1 MKTVIARFTEL
12 KENIAGTADSA
23 FEDLDYNK
31 VDIALKSVGVSLKDT
46 NGQFRDLDDVFLE
59 LSGKWNSLDR
69 NAQRYIATIAAGSRQ
84 QSRFIAMMENNERTM
99 ELVETAYDSAGRA
112 SEQFAK
118 YQDTIEYK
126 INKLANSWEQ
136 LRVSF
141 LNSNTYGVAIE
152 TLTELLNKLKDFEL
166 IDFTALTTVWLT
178 FGKSAIQSFI
188 KGIQEGASVLQKVMS
203 TAIINVK
210 DNIMKKLGG
219 TGGLNIR
226 IDTQENEINELQ
238 RRIEQARRDIENNSI
253 EIDVDTERAI
263 NEFNRFKD
271 EYNRFYQEARING
284 FSTQEAEDW
293 ASANMGENFD
303 KDLYLRGRDAAHSV
317 RRAQAAQQNLDEY
330 TARQAE
336 FALSN
341 DELYAATQ
349 VRGQIL
355 GQTLATAISIGLTS
369 AMTEDNPMD
378 AIGQVMLTG
387 VASLGTSLISGI
399 SAVGKG
405 ARLAFIAETAGI
417 GAIILG
423 ITAALTG
430 LTVLIKKSL
439 DEQEAQKFENR
450 FKAAKER
457 AEELEEAANS
467 AANAVKNIKEQLNN
481 TISLKDRFTE
491 LNEKQIKTNEEQEEY
506 NKLVEQIQE
515 EFPQIV
521 SYYNEI
527 TGELRVQNDLWES
540 IIEKQR
546 EQLAQEA
553 KENFLA
559 SSAFIAAEK
568 EVNRYKLAEEY
579 SNRTGL
585 SVKKVESLI
594 ENNFNVDELIE
605 SIEDSL
611 SRTYNYVPSF
621 NETIGHPSSLNDYD
635 KFKALGLDVE
645 KIANL
650 YGQEVP
656 YGLGDNKTY
665 NELQNRILENTD
677 ILEEALNGLKKTI
690 EEESNRQLK
699 ELTSNFKTLLTYIDP
714 DAGAAELRLKEVIA
728 QSYLESESL
737 TVMTTTEYSK
747 KNSGSGSFFNRLGG
761 AKAGPSDNEFSDW
774 ENLNDDDTINGL
786 DNYGIEDVEDVKKF
800 FKAAYE
806 NETEAMLAWSE
817 LKTDAGGQAK
827 IFDTVIN
834 QAILEKMEQAA
845 QGIEL
850 SEIQTEQLEKLYSEA
865 LESGTT
871 KEELNN
877 LEVFLNNVGIT
888 SDAKAR
894 FVNELQSA
902 WDEAARKIE
911 NFGVSDAQYKDWS
924 TDQMNQYSSMIEE
937 LSEKIGEES
946 AKAYGLDSLRI
957 FEKLGLTPEQIM
969 SAFSAVDWEAV
980 TVGNISGQK
989 NNFINTMQEIL
1000 GDSFNTD
1007 EINKLWS
1014 NFFEIADKYNTID
1027 LSITSEAGL
1036 EGVKTTLT
1044 ETISKTIEGFSDIS
1058 DVITEQLSEGFI
1070 SFTSSQSVEAAIAE
1084 MGLKASNYLAYNN
1097 DGKINL
1103 DIEKLRKDVLE
1114 SETFNAEQM
1123 LKKAREETKEKIQE
1137 LKTRKAILLA
1147 GQGELDVAKNIVESN
1162 KINLQL
1168 LTQQYSLMASM
1179 YDHIEFD
1186 DSIVKG
1192 TNELLEIIDN
1202 RTENIDTAAVE
1213 EIQSIIDTYEAFLDN
1228 ELIEGSD
1235 AWEEFIGKI
1244 EAGELQINNIIDE
1257 ATKAAEEDI
1266 SKLADAEKELAE
1278 AQKELNE
1285 ALYGTSTFKNALDN
1299 LYNYDTFIERINK
1312 DLDETIEKLENI
1324 SITDNPEKLISDL
1337 KSLVNQDVLYRTAE
1351 NKIIEDSIKNYENVL
1366 SQNFSEYYK
1375 VIDGIYTFDESVL
1388 TAPINDNL
1396 KEYVLET
1403 IQSLNELKT
1412 KQDENLTAIEDR
1424 REEFNKLQEET
1435 LNDYVELQDNVV
1447 DILKSAYEE
1456 EIKAT
1461 EDKYAALE
1469 EADNEYIDALED
1481 AINKQRELRERE
1493 NEYDELATKEK
1504 KLALM
1509 QRDTSGSREKERL
1522 KLEKEVEESR
1532 QNLVDSEVDRIINS
1546 LRELYELQKETRDAE
1561 IEYQQAMLDNAALMN
1576 EANLIIKSWGS
1587 FEDMFAWFLENNAEL
1602 EGASIEKIEQYQNEL
1617 EDMYAKKDLYAQL
1630 SEETFD
1636 SFLINSEEKV
1646 SSIISQIG
1654 QSLTT
1659 EADRSFTEIRNTVNE
1674 EIKAAQ
1680 EAFSN
1685 AQKNIEEIQKKIENS
1700 ITEIGNTAVETAKTT
1715 VQRAETGIEKTER
1728 LKVMTSDAESTY
1740 RKGGLKDDFIKKWEK
1755 YSDDAARLFDKAKF
1769 NDFKKY
1775 IKGGLVDYTGPAWVD
1790 GTPEDPEGFLN
1801 AKDTKRIGDA
1811 AELLS
1816 DLPIFNNTANAQ
1828 NAVSTSIG
1836 DTSIEIHIN
1845 VEQISDDYDVDQMI
1859 ERVKQD
1865 IVDVTQPTGSAVIVN
1880 K

>member
-1 MKTVIARFTEL
+1 M
-12 KENIAGTADSA
+12 N
-23 FEDLDYNK
+23 
-31 VDIALKSVGVSLKDT
+31 
-46 NGQFRDLDDVFLE
+46 
-59 LSGKWNSLDR
+59 
-69 NAQRYIATIAAGSRQ
+69 
-84 QSRFIAMMENNERTM
+84 
-99 ELVETAYDSAGRA
+99 
-112 SEQFAK
+112 
-118 YQDTIEYK
+118 
-126 INKLANSWEQ
+126 
-136 LRVSF
+136 
-141 LNSNTYGVAIE
+141 
-152 TLTELLNKLKDFEL
+152 
-166 IDFTALTTVWLT
+166 
-178 FGKSAIQSFI
+178 
-188 KGIQEGASVLQKVMS
+188 
-203 TAIINVK
+203 
-210 DNIMKKLGG
+210 
-219 TGGLNIR
+219 
-226 IDTQENEINELQ
+226 
-238 RRIEQARRDIENNSI
+238 
-253 EIDVDTERAI
+253 
-263 NEFNRFKD
+263 
-271 EYNRFYQEARING
+271 
-284 FSTQEAEDW
+284 
-293 ASANMGENFD
+293 
-303 KDLYLRGRDAAHSV
+303 
-317 RRAQAAQQNLDEY
+317 
-330 TARQAE
+330 
-336 FALSN
+336 
-341 DELYAATQ
+341 
-349 VRGQIL
+349 
-355 GQTLATAISIGLTS
+355 
-369 AMTEDNPMD
+369 

-430 LTVLIKKSL
+430 LAVLIKNSL

-467 AANAVKNIKEQLNN
+467 AANAVKNIKEQFNN
-481 TISLKDRFTE
+481 TTSLKDRFTE

-540 IIEKQR
+540 IIKKQR

-559 SSAFIAAEK
+559 SSASLTAEK
-568 EVNRYKLAEEY
+568 EVDRYKIIEEY
-579 SNRTGL
+579 SQKTGFTTE
-585 SVKKVESLI
+585 KVEDLI
-594 ENNFNVDELIE
+594 NNGFNTEQIINELQEMLAPEIE
-605 SIEDSL
+605 
-611 SRTYNYVPSF
+611 YNSGMG
-621 NETIGHPSSLNDYD
+621 TLNLYMDQLGFDYD
-635 KFKALGLDVE
+635 KLNDLYT
-645 KIANL
+645 NL
-650 YGQEVP
+650 PELSPG
-656 YGLGDNKTY
+656 NKPE
-665 NELQNRILENTD
+665 ELNQYRITIIEYLFQ
-677 ILEEALNGLKKTI
+677 LEENLNGLKKTI
-690 EEESNRQLK
+690 EDKSDEQLK
-699 ELTSNFKTLLTYIDP
+699 ELTSKFKTLLTYIEP

-728 QSYLESESL
+728 QTQLESDNLTGMTASEYAESQ
-737 TVMTTTEYSK
+737 
-747 KNSGSGSFFNRLGG
+747 KNKGKNFFKRLGG
-761 AKAGPSDNEFSDW
+761 SDNGPSDNEFSDW
-774 ENLNDDDTINGL
+774 ENLNDDNAIVGL
-786 DNYGIEDVEDVKKF
+786 ENYGIAKVEDVKKF

-806 NETEAMLAWSE
+806 SETEAMLAWSE

-877 LEVFLNNVGIT
+877 LEVFLNNIGIT

-911 NFGVSDAQYKDWS
+911 NFGVSGAQYKDWS

-937 LSEKIGEES
+937 LSKKIGEES
-946 AKAYGLDSLRI
+946 AKTYGLDSLRI
-957 FEKLGLTPEQIM
+957 FEELGLTPEQIM

-980 TVGNISGQK
+980 TVGNISGQR

-1007 EINKLWS
+1007 EINKLWN
-1014 NFFEIADKYNTID
+1014 NFFEVADKYNTID

-1147 GQGELDVAKNIVESN
+1147 GQGELDVAKNIIESN

-1285 ALYGTSTFKNALDN
+1285 ALYGTSTFKNALDD

-1324 SITDNPEKLISDL
+1324 SITDNPEKLINDL

-1375 VIDGIYTFDESVL
+1375 VIDGIYTFDESIL

-1447 DILKSAYEE
+1447 DILKNAYEE

-1654 QSLTT
+1654 QTLTT

-1775 IKGGLVDYTGPAWVD
+1775 IKGRLVDYTGPAWVD